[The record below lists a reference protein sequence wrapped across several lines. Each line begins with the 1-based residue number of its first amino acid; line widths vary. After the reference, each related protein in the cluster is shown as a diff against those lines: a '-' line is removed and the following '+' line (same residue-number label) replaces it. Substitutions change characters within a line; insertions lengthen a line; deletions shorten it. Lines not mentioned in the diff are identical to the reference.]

1 MTAGAV
7 EASFSRAAARYRDH
21 ARVQLEMAAWL
32 AEWLPPGRTGRA
44 LELGAGPGLFTE
56 RLLPWS
62 GPLLATDLSAA
73 MCAAGAA
80 RFPSLE
86 WRRASAE
93 HPPAGPWDFVFTSS
107 MLQWLADP
115 VAPLAAIR
123 ATLGPR
129 GRLIAGL
136 FVAPTLPE
144 WEDLARTAPLRW
156 RTAQQWLAALRSAG
170 LHPVRSGTRTTAV
183 TFPSAKALLRSLHSA
198 GAAPHRRMEPARLR
212 RLLADYDA
220 RHRAPGG
227 VTSTWTFFRF
237 EATNSVTA

>member
-1 MTAGAV
+1 MTAAPGDV

-21 ARVQLEMAAWL
+21 AQIQRAMADWL
-32 AEWLPPGRTGRA
+32 AEWIPAARTGRA

-80 RFPSLE
+80 RLPNLE
-86 WRRASAE
+86 WRRATAE

-115 VAPLAAIR
+115 VAALSEIR
-123 ATLGPR
+123 AQLAPR
-129 GRLIAGL
+129 GGRLLAGL
-136 FVAPTLPE
+136 FIAPTLPE
-144 WEDLARTAPLRW
+144 WENLARIAPLPW
-156 RTAQQWLAALRSAG
+156 RTAAQWLAALRAAG
-170 LHPVRSGTRTTAV
+170 LHPIRSDTRTVAV
-183 TFPSAKALLRSLHSA
+183 EFPSAQSLLRSLHSA
-198 GAAPHRRMEPARLR
+198 GAAPHRRLPPARLR
-212 RLLADYDA
+212 RLLSDYDA
-220 RHRAPGG
+220 RHHTARG

-237 EATNSVTA
+237 EATN